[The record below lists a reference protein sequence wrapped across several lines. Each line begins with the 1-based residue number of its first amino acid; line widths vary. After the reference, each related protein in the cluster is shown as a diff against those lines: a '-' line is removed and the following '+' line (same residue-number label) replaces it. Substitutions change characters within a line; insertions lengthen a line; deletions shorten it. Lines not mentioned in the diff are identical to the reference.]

1 MKTEPKGGRR
11 SSLKR
16 LAAALVALGVAG
28 GAVAALTAVLSLPV
42 VHSAL
47 IVSPST
53 PDPIDPPG
61 A

>member
-1 MKTEPKGGRR
+1 MKTQPNGGRR
-11 SSLKR
+11 ASLKR
-16 LAAALVALGVAG
+16 LAAALVALAVAG
-28 GAVAALTAVLSLPV
+28 GVVAALTAALTSPV

-47 IVSPST
+47 LVRPST